1 MTFRAFATALLLTAA
16 SAAFAQAPS
25 TTPWPSQKEGD
36 FVIKDF
42 RFKSGETL
50 PALNIHY
57 TTLGTPQRNAPGDVT
72 NAVILLHGT
81 SSSGKAWLMPSL
93 ADELF
98 ASGQPLDAARYFI
111 VLPDGIGRGGSSKPS
126 DGLRAKFPHYR
137 YDDMVESEHQLIT
150 KGLGI
155 KHLRLVMGS
164 SMGGMHTWVWRYVSR
179 SDGRADPDRQPADPD
194 QRPQLD

>member
-1 MTFRAFATALLLTAA
+1 MPMTFRALAAAVLLIAA
-16 SAAFAQAPS
+16 PAAFAQAPS
-25 TTPWPSQKEGD
+25 TTHWPNQQEGD

-57 TTLGTPQRNAPGDVT
+57 TTLGTPQRNAAGEIT

-81 SSSGKAWLMPSL
+81 SSTGKAWLMPSL

-98 ASGQPLDAARYFI
+98 APGAALDATRYFI

-126 DGLRAKFPHYR
+126 DGLKAKFPHYR
-137 YDDMVESEHQLIT
+137 YADIVRATHQLLT
-150 KGLGI
+150 QHLGVD
-155 KHLRLVMGS
+155 HLRLVMG
-164 SMGGMHTWVWRYVSR
+164 
-179 SDGRADPDRQPADPD
+179 
-194 QRPQLD
+194 